1 VLYAGKAQTAS
12 SRARRRNKGYSRSRL
27 KQRQGGTKG
36 RYVSIMRFRLNV
48 DSSSIGRLQ
57 LLIPIRYRREATVAP
72 DPAEDQGHPR
82 RHRRWRRSRRRTIH
96 LTVSLRLRGQRQPRY
111 VTVTSLRTTLR
122 HSKWLNVPLPASVMH
137 QRDPK
142 LTLRLA
148 CEGCSRD
155 LHPLT
160 AALSARRTV
169 TGAKVSAPTQRGRLK
184 DSVTTTSHGD
194 EAAASSHVEY
204 SNITDDIDI
213 DSDVDAAHRK
223 LRRRKRKYPT
233 ALLESDSNSNRHRR
247 MGRRTPVPY
256 IVVKMK
262 D

>member
-1 VLYAGKAQTAS
+1 
-12 SRARRRNKGYSRSRL
+12 
-27 KQRQGGTKG
+27 
-36 RYVSIMRFRLNV
+36 MRFRLNV

-57 LLIPIRYRREATVAP
+57 LLIPIRYRRKATLTP
-72 DPAEDQGHPR
+72 DPTEGQGHPR

-96 LTVSLRLRGQRQPRY
+96 LTVSLRRRGQQQPRY
-111 VTVTSLRTTLR
+111 VTLTSLRTTLR
-122 HSKWLNVPLPASVMH
+122 HSKWLNVPLPASVVN
-137 QRDPK
+137 QRDSR

-160 AALSARRTV
+160 AALSTRRTI
-169 TGAKVSAPTQRGRLK
+169 TGVKVSAPTQRGRLE
-184 DSVTTTSHGD
+184 DSDTTSHDD
-194 EAAASSHVEY
+194 ETTASSSVEY
-204 SNITDDIDI
+204 SNITDDIDTG
-213 DSDVDAAHRK
+213 SDVDTAHRK
-223 LRRRKRKYPT
+223 LRRRKRKYPMT
-233 ALLESDSNSNRHRR
+233 LLESDSNSDKH